1 MPRKRSAEHCTVL
14 PWLSGKADCKEGRF
28 LQIGNSLFL
37 SKDFQALS
45 AGSQFLYLCMALES
59 GGKRA
64 FIFPLSAATKK
75 YGLKPASF
83 RRYIEELV
91 KAGFIVR
98 HSMANLRQPNEYEF
112 SLSWKTARPP

>member
-37 SKDFQALS
+37 SKAFQALS
-45 AGSQFLYLCMALES
+45 AGSQFLYLVMALES
-59 GGKRA
+59 GGKRT
-64 FIFPLSAATKK
+64 FIFPLSSAKK
-75 YGLKPASF
+75 YAIKPASF
-83 RRYIEELV
+83 RRYVEELV
-91 KAGFIVR
+91 KAGFIVK

-112 SLSWKTARPP
+112 SFSWKTVKPP